1 MAREGFNRNRDNRE
15 REVSPIETKT
25 IAIRRVAKVVK
36 GGRTQRFSALVVA
49 GNKTTHEVGVG
60 LGKALEVPAAM
71 EKAGADAK
79 KNMFKVALVGTTIP
93 HVVIGVFG
101 RGRVVMMPAEEGTG
115 VIAGGAVR
123 QVLEAAG
130 IKDIRTKSLG
140 TNNAVNSARAT
151 IEGLKQLRTPD
162 MVAKLRGKG
171 SAKDIL
177 DEEDYKIY
185 KARMSA
191 ENNVGAAAA
200 DADEE

>member
-1 MAREGFNRNRDNRE
+1 MAREGFNNKRDNRE
-15 REVSPIETKT
+15 REISPIETKT

-49 GNKTTHEVGVG
+49 GNKATHEVGVG

-79 KNMFKVALVGTTIP
+79 KNMFKVALVGSTIP
-93 HVVIGVFG
+93 HVIIGTFG

-162 MVAKLRGKG
+162 MVAKLRGKN

-185 KARMSA
+185 KARMSS
-191 ENNVGAAAA
+191 ENNVGTAA
-200 DADEE
+200 DKDEE